1 MYLLLKNIKKSKLI
15 YRNNNPKTRQV
26 LIILSQYKLQKMRL
40 LGNLSSTRYEIHGYK
55 GNLHFL
61 ITCLEKE

>member
-15 YRNNNPKTRQV
+15 SRNNNSKTRQV
-26 LIILSQYKLQKMRL
+26 LIMSSQYKFQKMRL
-40 LGNLSSTRYEIHGYK
+40 LGNLSSTKYEIQGYK

>member
-26 LIILSQYKLQKMRL
+26 LIMLSQYKLQNVRL
-40 LGNLSSTRYEIHGYK
+40 LGNLSSTKYEIQGYQ